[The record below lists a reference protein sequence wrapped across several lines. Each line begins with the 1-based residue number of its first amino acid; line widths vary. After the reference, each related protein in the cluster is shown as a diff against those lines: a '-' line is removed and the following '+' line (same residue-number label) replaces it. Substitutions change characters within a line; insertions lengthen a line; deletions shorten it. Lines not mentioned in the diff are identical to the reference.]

1 MRQLFA
7 VGIMFAL
14 CGLASGQNSP
24 VTPGT
29 FGQPFAPRISTPS
42 ASPDA
47 LVTPTLTLDT
57 PVLAVGASATMNATG
72 ASGAYVNQPLW
83 YEPGVQISAQDYES
97 PLGVSPASEAK
108 NNFAAGSATPAA
120 AFNSGAATFE
130 SSIGAAQLMTKP
142 GRKATRTYTNPDVS
156 QVNGTKGTVKYAG
169 KLAHL
174 D

>member
-1 MRQLFA
+1 MHQLFA

-14 CGLASGQNSP
+14 CGLVSGQNSTA
-24 VTPGT
+24 TPGT

-57 PVLAVGASATMNATG
+57 PALAVGASATMNATG

-83 YEPGVQISAQDYES
+83 YEPGVQISAQEYES
-97 PLGVSPASEAK
+97 PFGVLPASEAK

-142 GRKATRTYTNPDVS
+142 GRKATRTYTNPDVR
-156 QVNGTKGTVKYAG
+156 QVNGTNGTVKYAG